1 MNKLGSIFFLMAC
14 GLAAATAPAGGQ
26 SRGSEPLRGT
36 RSGEAGK
43 ILAAQVRL
51 DRAGFSPG
59 EIDGRNGANTK
70 RALKAFQRARGLEP
84 TGTLSDATIE
94 ALGADAEDVLT
105 SYVLTADDLARPFVE
120 EVPADLMAQAELPA
134 LSYRSALEMLGERF
148 HASPELL
155 QRLNPDATFTT
166 AGEELRVPA
175 VAAPPAPARDVV
187 PTSGTSETADAV
199 VIVSKAESAL
209 VVEADGRV
217 VLHAPVTV
225 GSEHDPL
232 PIGEWAVTG
241 VHRNPVFHYN
251 PDLFWDAD
259 PSHAKAKIQPGPNN
273 PVGVMWIDLTRE
285 HYGLHGT
292 PEPGKVGHTASH
304 GCVRLTNWDVER
316 VAAFVRNGTPVVFK
330 E

>member
-1 MNKLGSIFFLMAC
+1 MDRPGSPTVLIFCAA
-14 GLAAATAPAGGQ
+14 LAALLPAAV
-26 SRGSEPLRGT
+26 
-36 RSGEAGK
+36 SGEPTARQSARASKMGQV
-43 ILAAQVRL
+43 LAVQVRL

-59 EIDGRNGANTK
+59 EIDGRSGANTT
-70 RALKAFQRARGLEP
+70 RAVKAFQRAHGLEV
-84 TGTLSDATIE
+84 TGTLAPETLA
-94 ALGADAEDVLT
+94 ALDRDTKDVLT
-105 SYVLTADDLARPFVE
+105 SYVLTDADLAGPFVAE
-120 EVPADLMAQAELPA
+120 IPSDLMLQAELPA
-134 LSYRSALEMLGERF
+134 LAFRSALEMLGERF

-155 QRLNPDATFTT
+155 RRLNPDATFEA

-175 VAAPPAPARDVV
+175 VPPPAPVPDVV
-187 PTSGTSETADAV
+187 RTSGQGEGSDAV
-199 VIVSKAESAL
+199 IVVSKTERSLAVESA
-209 VVEADGRV
+209 GRI

-241 VHRNPVFHYN
+241 VFRNPVFHYN

-292 PEPGKVGHTASH
+292 PEPGRVGHTASH
-304 GCVRLTNWDVER
+304 GCVRLTNWDIER
-316 VAAFVRNGTPVVFK
+316 VAPYVRKGTRVVFK

>member
-1 MNKLGSIFFLMAC
+1 MSRPGSHWLLLAC
-14 GLAAATAPAGGQ
+14 AGVAALLPVAAAGQQAAAARAARLAPAD
-26 SRGSEPLRGT
+26 RMV
-36 RSGEAGK
+36 AV
-43 ILAAQVRL
+43 QVRL

-59 EIDGRNGANTK
+59 EIDGHDGANTG
-70 RALKAFQRARGLEP
+70 RAVKAFQRALGVEP
-84 TGTLSDATIE
+84 TGTLSPATLA
-94 ALGADAEDVLT
+94 ALNRDTRDVLT
-105 SYVLTADDLARPFVE
+105 SYVLTADDVAGPFATE
-120 EVPADLMAQAELPA
+120 IPDDLMLQAELPA
-134 LSYRSALEMLGERF
+134 LAYRSTLEMLGERF
-148 HASPELL
+148 HSSPDLL
-155 QRLNPDATFTT
+155 RRLNPAATFQT
-166 AGEELRVPA
+166 AGEELQVPA
-175 VAAPPAPARDVV
+175 VPPPPAAPSDVV
-187 PTSGTSETADAV
+187 RTSGQTPADTV
-199 VIVSKAESAL
+199 VIVSKSERAL
-209 VVEADGRV
+209 VVESGGRV

-241 VHRNPVFHYN
+241 VYRNPVFHYN

-292 PEPGKVGHTASH
+292 PEPRTVGHTASH

-316 VAAFVRNGTPVVFK
+316 VAAFVDKGTRVVFK

>member
-1 MNKLGSIFFLMAC
+1 MSRPGSYWLL
-14 GLAAATAPAGGQ
+14 LASAVVAALLPVAAGGQ
-26 SRGSEPLRGT
+26 QAPPGRAAR
-36 RSGEAGK
+36 
-43 ILAAQVRL
+43 LAPADRMVAIQVRL

-59 EIDGRNGANTK
+59 EIDGRHGANTG
-70 RALKAFQRARGLEP
+70 RAVKAFQRALGIEP
-84 TGTLSDATIE
+84 TGTLSPR
-94 ALGADAEDVLT
+94 ALAALNRDNQDVLT
-105 SYVLTADDLARPFVE
+105 SYVLTADDVAGPFATE
-120 EVPADLMAQAELPA
+120 IPDDLMLQAELPA
-134 LSYRSALEMLGERF
+134 LAYQSVLEMLGERF
-148 HASPELL
+148 HSSPNLL
-155 QRLNPDATFTT
+155 RRLNPAATFQT

-175 VAAPPAPARDVV
+175 VPPPPTAPSDVV
-187 PTSGTSETADAV
+187 RTSGQTPADAV
-199 VIVSKAESAL
+199 VIVSKSERAL
-209 VVEADGRV
+209 VVESGGRV

-241 VHRNPVFHYN
+241 VHRNPVFYYN
-251 PDLFWDAD
+251 PELFWDAD

-292 PEPGKVGHTASH
+292 PEPRTVGHTASH

-316 VAAFVRNGTPVVFK
+316 VAAIVGKGTRVTFK

>member
-1 MNKLGSIFFLMAC
+1 MHRPGSPPVLILCAA
-14 GLAAATAPAGGQ
+14 LAALLPAAAAGQPSSAP
-26 SRGSEPLRGT
+26 
-36 RSGEAGK
+36 RSTPVSKTEQV
-43 ILAAQVRL
+43 LAVQVRL

-59 EIDGRNGANTK
+59 EIDGRPGGNTS
-70 RALKAFQRARGLEP
+70 RALKAFQRAQGLEGAGALSP
-84 TGTLSDATIE
+84 ETLA
-94 ALGADAEDVLT
+94 ALERDTKDVLI
-105 SYVLTADDLARPFVE
+105 SYVLTEADLAGPFIAEIPDDLM
-120 EVPADLMAQAELPA
+120 LQAELPA
-134 LSYRSALEMLGERF
+134 LAYRSALEMLGERF
-148 HASPELL
+148 HANPDLL
-155 QRLNPDATFTT
+155 RRLNPGATFAT

-175 VAAPPAPARDVV
+175 VAPPASTPDVV
-187 PTSGTSETADAV
+187 KTSGQGEKTEV
-199 VIVSKAESAL
+199 VIVVSKAERSL
-209 VVEADGRV
+209 VVESGGRV

-241 VHRNPVFHYN
+241 LHPNPVFHYN

-292 PEPGKVGHTASH
+292 PEPGRVGHTASH
-304 GCVRLTNWDVER
+304 GCVRLTNWDIER
-316 VAAFVRNGTPVVFK
+316 VAAYVRKGTRVVFK